1 LTGRGIEITSLE
13 EDPQE
18 NFSSLETEKEIPI
31 GHVSSLGE
39 PMSLTTNLPLF

>member
-13 EDPQE
+13 EPQE

-39 PMSLTTNLPLF
+39 PVSLTTNLPLF